1 LFHKILMYFRGC
13 RIFVMKR
20 QKWKRNLLVMTTV
33 AGLGFT
39 TFSPSLSVPTSAVE
53 QANLALPVEESVSV
67 VQLVVPNEKAKLK
80 LLELG
85 IDLTH
90 RIHEH
95 DGQFEVDAV
104 VSKSEIEMLK
114 LHGIKVKDTL
124 ITESQWN
131 ARVAERQAALQL
143 QSSLAA
149 AEDTVKIL
157 RANHYTNQS
166 DTFLYVEA
174 KTSAG
179 ETASTALTATWTENG
194 VEKSATLSR
203 FVDYGEYMYHWFEVP
218 VTAVPSSVKITSNLG
233 GEATADV
240 TQWLGEDKPGNPKNH
255 YVKDFVDHYMDP
267 TELYQRFEA
276 LAKEFPDLVEIID
289 MPNKTNGYRRLAQ
302 ATIGSATNTSVV
314 VSSKAWGHEGGNDI
328 SVELRNPGTNDSPL
342 KVTVEGKKIL
352 VDLAT
357 DAEGKVTSTAKQVID
372 ALNADAK
379 DLVTATT
386 YRGNAG
392 AGVVSAATAKLTD
405 NLNAPANISREP
417 FTVKAIRI
425 GKHRD
430 GSKPG
435 VLGYAQEHAREWV
448 TPLVTLETAERLLR
462 NYAHDGETKQLV
474 NNLDIF
480 LVPSVNPD
488 GAHYSFYD
496 FNSQRKNMTNHC
508 GPENSDPGRRTSWG
522 VDLNR
527 NHSVGSAFDG
537 YVGAS
542 TTNCLSG
549 TYAGPAENSE
559 PEGRNLVWLADQNPN
574 IKFAMNIHS
583 YGGYFMWSPG
593 AYDPNRTTL
602 PRPSAGEEAFYWAAS
617 DKILNDIQDHRGTV
631 ILPSRTGPIP
641 DVLYSAAGN
650 SADYLWYEKGIYAWN
665 FEVGADLWDK
675 EAQRWRG
682 VGFQPAFEE
691 GHEEAME
698 FANGLIGL
706 IKVAYANSKDKQP
719 PSTKAVPGS
728 GKFNGPVEVAFDTSE
743 AATIY
748 YTFDGSRPTF
758 ESAKLQLSG
767 TREPAETLKVDKTT
781 TIKWFAVDA
790 AGNIEKNYNPLSKG
804 NNFNSVT
811 LTIK

>member
-1 LFHKILMYFRGC
+1 MVK
-13 RIFVMKR
+13 KKKK
-20 QKWKRNLLVMTTV
+20 QKWQKSLMVMTAVT
-33 AGLGFT
+33 GLSFSTFYPGF
-39 TFSPSLSVPTSAVE
+39 SIPTAAVG
-53 QANLALPVEESVSV
+53 QLDQPLPKEESVSV
-67 VQLVVPNEKAKLK
+67 VQLEIPNEKAKNK
-80 LLELG
+80 LIELG

-90 RIHEH
+90 KIHEH
-95 DGQFEVDAV
+95 GGILEVDAV
-104 VSKSEIEMLK
+104 VTPTEIAMLK
-114 LHGIKVKDTL
+114 TFGIKVKDTL
-124 ITESQWN
+124 ITEKQWN
-131 ARVAERQAALQL
+131 TNVAERQSAVQL

-157 RANHYTNQS
+157 RANHFTNQS

-179 ETASTALTATWTENG
+179 DAASTALTATWTENG
-194 VEKSATLSR
+194 VEKSVTLER
-203 FVDYGEYMYHWFEVP
+203 FVDFGEYIYHYLELP
-218 VTAVPSSVKITSNLG
+218 VSAIPSSVKIDSNLG
-233 GEATADV
+233 GTATSAV
-240 TQWLGEDKPGNPKNH
+240 TEWLGTDKPGSPKKH
-255 YVKDFVDHYMDP
+255 YAKDFVDHYMDP
-267 TELYQRFEA
+267 TELYERAEK
-276 LAKEFPDLVEIID
+276 LAEEFPDLVEIID
-289 MPNKTNGYRRLAQ
+289 MPNQTNGYRRLAQ
-302 ATIGSATNTSVV
+302 AIVGGTQGSAVV
-314 VSSKAWGHEGGNDI
+314 VTSKAWGHEGGND
-328 SVELRNPGTNDSPL
+328 VTVAFKNPETNDAAL

-352 VDLAT
+352 VELAT
-357 DAEGKVTSTAKQVID
+357 DSEGKVTSTASQVVA
-372 ALNADAK
+372 ALNAEAS
-379 DLVTATT
+379 DLVSATT
-386 YRGNAG
+386 YRNTGGTGTVAPTTIS
-392 AGVVSAATAKLTD
+392 VSLTD
-405 NLNAPANISREP
+405 NLNAPANISRDP

-448 TPLVTLETAERLLR
+448 TPLVTIETAERLLR

-496 FNSQRKNMTNHC
+496 FNMQRKNMFNHC
-508 GPENSDPGRRTSWG
+508 SPNLSDPGARNNWG

-537 YVGAS
+537 FVGAS
-542 TTNCLSG
+542 TTNCTSG

-559 PEGRNLVWLADQNPN
+559 PESRNLVWLADQNPN

-617 DKILNDIQDHRGTV
+617 DHILNDIQDHRGTV

-675 EAQRWRG
+675 EAQRWRA
-682 VGFQPAFEE
+682 VGFQPSFEE

-698 FANGLIGL
+698 FTNGLIGL
-706 IKVAYANSKDKQP
+706 IKVAYNHSKDKQP
-719 PSTKAVPGS
+719 PSTKAVPGN
-728 GKFNGPVEVAFDTSE
+728 GKFSGPVDVAFDTSE
-743 AATIY
+743 SATIY
-748 YTFDGSRPTF
+748 YTLDGSRPTF

-767 TREPAETLKVDKTT
+767 TRENAETLKIDQTA
-781 TIKWFAVDA
+781 TINWFAVDA
-790 AGNIEKNYNPLSKG
+790 AGNIEKNYNPLTKG
-804 NNFNSVT
+804 TNFNSVT

>member
-1 LFHKILMYFRGC
+1 
-13 RIFVMKR
+13 VMKR
-20 QKWKRNLLVMTTV
+20 QKWKRNLMVMTTV
-33 AGLGFT
+33 AGLGLT
-39 TFSPSLSVPTSAVE
+39 TFTPGLSIPTAAVE
-53 QANLALPVEESVSV
+53 QANLPLPAEESVSV
-67 VQLVVPNEKAKLK
+67 VQLVVPNEKAKEK

-90 RIHEH
+90 RVHEH
-95 DGQFEVDAV
+95 DGKFEVDAV
-104 VSKSEIEMLK
+104 VTKTDIEMLK
-114 LHGIKVKDTL
+114 LHGITVKDTL
-124 ITESQWN
+124 ITENQWN
-131 ARVAERQAALQL
+131 NRVAERQAVMQL

-149 AEDTVKIL
+149 SEDTVKIL

-174 KTSAG
+174 KSSAG
-179 ETASTALTATWTENG
+179 TAASTALTATWEENG

-203 FVDYGEYMYHWFEVP
+203 FVDAGEYMYHEFEVP
-218 VTAVPSSVKITSNLG
+218 VTAIPDSVTITSNLG
-233 GEATADV
+233 GTATASV
-240 TQWLGEDKPGNPKNH
+240 TEWLGADKPGSPKKH

-267 TELYQRFEA
+267 TELYGRFEQ

-302 ATIGSATNTSVV
+302 ATIGSITNSTVV

-328 SVELRNPGTNDSPL
+328 SVDFKNPGANNGPL
-342 KVTVEGKKIL
+342 KVNVDGKKIL

-357 DAEGKVTSTAKQVID
+357 DSEGNVTSTAKQVVD
-372 ALNADAK
+372 ALNAQASN
-379 DLVTATT
+379 LVSATT

-392 AGVVSAATAKLTD
+392 SGAVVPAAVKLTD
-405 NLNAPANISREP
+405 GLSAPANISRDP

-496 FNSQRKNMTNHC
+496 FNSQRKNMTNYC
-508 GPENSDPGRRTSWG
+508 GPTQSDPGNRNSWG

-593 AYDPNRTTL
+593 AYDPKRVTL

-675 EAQRWRG
+675 EAKRWRG

-706 IKVAYANSKDKQP
+706 IKVAYNQSKDKQP

-728 GKFNGPVEVAFDTSE
+728 GKFSGPVDVAFDTSE

-748 YTFDGSRPTF
+748 YTLDGSRPTF
-758 ESAKLQLSG
+758 ESTKLTLAG
-767 TREPAETLKVDKTT
+767 TREPSETLKIDKTT

-790 AGNIEKNYNPLSKG
+790 AGNIEKNYNPLSNG

-811 LTIK
+811 ITIK

>member
-1 LFHKILMYFRGC
+1 MRKKQNWMRKLLMAGA
-13 RIFVMKR
+13 VTG
-20 QKWKRNLLVMTTV
+20 LGLTV
-33 AGLGFT
+33 AAPGF
-39 TFSPSLSVPTSAVE
+39 SQPKAAIGQPD
-53 QANLALPVEESVSV
+53 LPLPKQESVSI
-67 VQLVVPNEKAKLK
+67 VQLEIPNDNAKEK

-95 DGQFEVDAV
+95 DGKMEVDAV
-104 VSKSEIEMLK
+104 VTPSEIASLK

-131 ARVAERQAALQL
+131 ARTAEREAASQL
-143 QSSLAA
+143 QSTLAA
-149 AEDTVKIL
+149 SEDTITIL
-157 RANHYTNQS
+157 RASHYTNQS

-179 ETASTALTATWTENG
+179 DTASTALTATWIENG
-194 VEKSATLSR
+194 VEKSATLDR
-203 FVDYGEYMYHWFEVP
+203 FVDYGEYIYHHFEVP
-218 VTAVPSSVKITSNLG
+218 VTAVPSPVKITSSLG
-233 GEATADV
+233 GSASSAV
-240 TQWLGEDKPGNPKNH
+240 TEWLGADKPGNPKKH
-255 YVKDFVDHYMDP
+255 YVTNFVDHYMTP
-267 TELYQRFEA
+267 AELYERAEK
-276 LAKEFPDLVEIID
+276 LAEEFPDLVEIIE
-289 MPNKTNGYRRLAQ
+289 MPHKTNGYRRLAQ
-302 ATIGSATNTSVV
+302 ATIGETANSAVV
-314 VSSKAWGHEGGNDI
+314 VSSKAWGHEGGNSI
-328 SVELRNPGTNDSPL
+328 SVDFKNPGISNSPL
-342 KVTVEGKKIL
+342 KVAVEGKNIL
-352 VDLAT
+352 VYLAT
-357 DAEGKVTSTAKQVID
+357 DAEGQPSSTARQVVD
-372 ALNADAK
+372 ALNIEAK
-379 DLVTATT
+379 SL
-386 YRGNAG
+386 
-392 AGVVSAATAKLTD
+392 VSAAVYRENAGIGVVGEAKTKLTD
-405 NLNAPANISREP
+405 GLKAPENVSREP
-417 FTVKAIRI
+417 MTVKAIRI

-448 TPLVTLETAERLLR
+448 TPLVTIETAERLLR

-488 GAHYSFYD
+488 GANFSFYD
-496 FNSQRKNMTNHC
+496 YNMQRKNMTNHC
-508 GPENSDPGRRTSWG
+508 GPTQSDSGYRNQWG

-527 NHSVGSAFDG
+527 NHSIGSAFDG
-537 YVGAS
+537 FVGAS

-559 PEGRNLVWLADQNPN
+559 PEAKNLVWLADEFEN

-675 EAQRWRG
+675 EARRWRA
-682 VGFQPAFEE
+682 VGFQPGYEE

-706 IKVAYANSKDKQP
+706 LKVAYSNSKDKQP

-728 GKFNGPVEVAFDTSE
+728 GKFNGPVHVGFDTSE

-748 YTFDGSRPTF
+748 YTLDGSRPTF
-758 ESAKLQLSG
+758 ESQKLQLSG

-781 TIKWFAVDA
+781 TISWFAVDA
-790 AGNIEKNYNPLSKG
+790 AGNIEKNYNPLTNAK
-804 NNFNSVT
+804 NFNSVT
-811 LTIK
+811 ISIKK

>member
-1 LFHKILMYFRGC
+1 MKKKKSWIRN
-13 RIFVMKR
+13 VM
-20 QKWKRNLLVMTTV
+20 VATAM
-33 AGLGFT
+33 AGLGFSVVAPGFSTPT
-39 TFSPSLSVPTSAVE
+39 TAVG
-53 QANLALPVEESVSV
+53 QPDLPLPKEESVSV
-67 VQLVVPNEKAKLK
+67 VQLEIPNEQAVEK

-85 IDLTH
+85 VDLTH

-95 DGQFEVDAV
+95 DGKLEVDAV
-104 VSKSEIEMLK
+104 VTPSEVAKLK
-114 LHGIKVKDTL
+114 AHGIHVKDTL
-124 ITESQWN
+124 ITEQQWN
-131 ARVAERQAALQL
+131 ARVKERESVSQL

-149 AEDTVKIL
+149 SEDTIKIL
-157 RANHYTNQS
+157 RASHYTNQS

-179 ETASTALTATWTENG
+179 DSASTALTATWTENG
-194 VEKSATLSR
+194 EEKSATLRR
-203 FVDYGEYMYHWFEVP
+203 FVDYGEYIYHHFEVP
-218 VTAVPSSVKITSNLG
+218 VSAIPSSVKIESNLG
-233 GEATADV
+233 GTATSSV
-240 TQWLGEDKPGNPKNH
+240 TEWLGADKPGNPNKH
-255 YVKDFVDHYMDP
+255 YVTDFIDHYMDP
-267 TELYQRFEA
+267 AELYERAEK
-276 LAKEFPDLVEIID
+276 LAEEFPDLVEIIE
-289 MPNKTNGYRRLAQ
+289 MPNQTNGYRRLAQ
-302 ATIGSATNTSVV
+302 ATIGSTTNTAVV
-314 VSSKAWGHEGGNDI
+314 VSSQAWGHEGGNDI
-328 SVELRNPGTNDSPL
+328 TIEFENPGTENADLEVS
-342 KVTVEGKKIL
+342 VEGKNVL
-352 VDLAT
+352 VELAT
-357 DAEGKVTSTAKQVID
+357 DGEGKVTSTAGQVVN
-372 ALNADAK
+372 ALNSGASG
-379 DLVTATT
+379 LITATT

-392 AGVVSAATAKLTD
+392 AGVVQENSAQLTD
-405 NLNAPANISREP
+405 NLNAPENISREP
-417 FTVKAIRI
+417 MTVKAIRI

-448 TPLVTLETAERLLR
+448 TPLVTIETAERLLR

-488 GAHYSFYD
+488 GANYSFYD
-496 FNSQRKNMTNHC
+496 FNMQRKNMTNHC
-508 GPENSDPGRRTSWG
+508 GPTLSDSGVRNNWG

-537 YVGAS
+537 FVGAS
-542 TTNCLSG
+542 TTNCTSG
-549 TYAGPAENSE
+549 TYAGPEENSE
-559 PEGRNLVWLADQNPN
+559 PEARNLVWLADQNPN

-617 DKILNDIQDHRGTV
+617 DLILNDIQDHRGTV

-675 EAQRWRG
+675 EAKRWRP
-682 VGFQPAFEE
+682 VGFQPSFEE

-706 IKVAYANSKDKQP
+706 MKVAYNNSKDKQP
-719 PSTKAVPGS
+719 PSTKANPGT
-728 GKFNGPVEVAFDTSE
+728 GKFSGPVEVAFETSE

-748 YTFDGSRPTF
+748 YTLDGSRPTF
-758 ESAKLQLSG
+758 ESTKLQLAG
-767 TREPAETLKVDKTT
+767 TREPSETLKVDTTT
-781 TIKWFAVDA
+781 TINWFAVDA
-790 AGNIEKNYNPLSKG
+790 AGNIEKNYNPIGKSSQ
-804 NNFNSVT
+804 NFNSAT
-811 LTIK
+811 ITIK

>member
-1 LFHKILMYFRGC
+1 
-13 RIFVMKR
+13 MKR

-33 AGLGFT
+33 AGLGLT
-39 TFSPSLSVPTSAVE
+39 TFSPGLSIPTSAVE
-53 QANLALPVEESVSV
+53 QANLPLPAEESVSV
-67 VQLVVPNEKAKLK
+67 VQLVVPNEKAKEK

-95 DGQFEVDAV
+95 DGKFEVDAV
-104 VSKSEIEMLK
+104 VTKSDIEMLK
-114 LHGIKVKDTL
+114 LHGITVKDTL
-124 ITESQWN
+124 ITENQWN
-131 ARVAERQAALQL
+131 ARVAERQAVMQL

-179 ETASTALTATWTENG
+179 ATASTALKATWTENG

-203 FVDYGEYMYHWFEVP
+203 FVDYGEYIYHWFEIP
-218 VTAVPSSVKITSNLG
+218 VTAIPDSVTITSSLG
-233 GEATADV
+233 GTATATV
-240 TQWLGEDKPGNPKNH
+240 TQWLGVDKPGSPKKH

-267 TELYQRFEA
+267 TELYKRFED
-276 LAKEFPDLVEIID
+276 LAKEFPDLVEIVD

-302 ATIGSATNTSVV
+302 AQIGTLQNSAVV

-328 SVELRNPGTNDSPL
+328 SVEFKDPGTSNSPL
-342 KVTVEGKKIL
+342 KVTVAGKKVV

-357 DAEGKVTSTAKQVID
+357 GSDGKVTSTAKQVVD
-372 ALNADAK
+372 ALNANAK

-386 YRGNAG
+386 YRGNTG

-405 NLNAPANISREP
+405 GLKAPATISRDP

-496 FNSQRKNMTNHC
+496 YNSQRKNMTNQC
-508 GPENSDPGRRTSWG
+508 GPTQSDPANRNSWG

-559 PEGRNLVWLADQNPN
+559 PEARNLVWLADQNPN

-593 AYDPNRTTL
+593 AYDPNRVTL

-665 FEVGADLWDK
+665 FEVGADLWNK
-675 EAQRWRG
+675 ERNRWEG
-682 VGFQPAFEE
+682 VGFQPAFVE

-706 IKVAYANSKDKQP
+706 IKVAYNNSKDKQP
-719 PSTKAVPGS
+719 PSTKAVPGN
-728 GKFNGPVEVAFDTSE
+728 GKFSGPVEVAFDTSE

-748 YTFDGSRPTF
+748 YTLDGSRPTF
-758 ESAKLQLSG
+758 ESKKLALSG
-767 TREPAETLKVDKTT
+767 TRESAQTLKIDKTT
-781 TIKWFAVDA
+781 KINWFAVDA
-790 AGNIEKNYNPLSKG
+790 AGNIEKNYNPLSNG

-811 LTIK
+811 ITIK

>member
-1 LFHKILMYFRGC
+1 M
-13 RIFVMKR
+13 
-20 QKWKRNLLVMTTV
+20 VMTVVT
-33 AGLGFT
+33 GLGF
-39 TFSPSLSVPTSAVE
+39 SALYPGLSIPTAAVG
-53 QANLALPVEESVSV
+53 QPDLPLPTEESVSI
-67 VQLVVPNEKAKLK
+67 VQLEVPNQKAKEK

-95 DGQFEVDAV
+95 DGKFEVDAV
-104 VSKSEIEMLK
+104 VTPTEIKLLKS
-114 LHGIKVKDTL
+114 HGIHVKDTL
-124 ITESQWN
+124 ITEQQWN
-131 ARVAERQAALQL
+131 ASVAERQSAVQL
-143 QSSLAA
+143 QTSLAV
-149 AEDTVKIL
+149 AEDSVKIL
-157 RANHYTNQS
+157 RANHFTNQS
-166 DTFLYVEA
+166 DSFLYVEA

-179 ETASTALTATWTENG
+179 TSASTALTATWTENG
-194 VEKSATLSR
+194 AEKSATLSR
-203 FVDYGEYMYHWFEVP
+203 FVDYGEYIYHWLEVP
-218 VTAVPSSVKITSNLG
+218 VSAIPESVKITSNLG
-233 GEATADV
+233 GSASSAV
-240 TQWLGEDKPGNPKNH
+240 TEWLGADKPGNPKKH
-255 YVKDFVDHYMDP
+255 YVTDFVDHYMDP
-267 TELYQRFEA
+267 TELYERAEK
-276 LAKEFPDLVEIID
+276 LAKEFPDLVEIIE
-289 MPNKTNGYRRLAQ
+289 MPNETNGYRRLAQ
-302 ATIGSATNTSVV
+302 ATIGSTTNTSVV

-328 SVELRNPGTNDSPL
+328 SVEFRNPGTNDTSL
-342 KVTVEGKKIL
+342 KVSVVGKKVL

-357 DAEGKVTSTAKQVID
+357 NSEGNVTSTASQVVN
-372 ALNADAK
+372 ALNTQAN
-379 DLVTATT
+379 DLISATT
-386 YRGNAG
+386 YRGNG
-392 AGVVSAATAKLTD
+392 GTGVVAPASATLTD
-405 NLNAPANISREP
+405 NLNAPDTISHDP

-448 TPLVTLETAERLLR
+448 TPLVTIETAERLLR

-496 FNSQRKNMTNHC
+496 FNSQRKNMTNYC
-508 GPENSDPGRRTSWG
+508 APNESDPGYRTSWG

-542 TTNCLSG
+542 TTNCRSG
-549 TYAGPAENSE
+549 TYAGPEENSE
-559 PEGRNLVWLADQNPN
+559 PEARNLVWLADQNPN

-617 DKILNDIQDHRGTV
+617 DHILNDIQDHRGTV

-675 EAQRWRG
+675 EAQRWRP
-682 VGFQPAFEE
+682 VGFQPPFVE

-706 IKVAYANSKDKQP
+706 IKVAYNQSKDKQP
-719 PSTKAVPGS
+719 PSTKAVPGN
-728 GKFNGPVEVAFDTSE
+728 GKFSGPVDVVFDTSE

-748 YTFDGSRPTF
+748 YTLDGSRPTF

-767 TREPAETLKVDKTT
+767 TRESAESLKVEKTT

-790 AGNIEKNYNPLSKG
+790 AGNIEKNYNPFAKG
-804 NNFNSVT
+804 NNFNSVSI
-811 LTIK
+811 TIK

>member
-1 LFHKILMYFRGC
+1 
-13 RIFVMKR
+13 MK
-20 QKWKRNLLVMTTV
+20 KKRNYKKGLVIAAAIT
-33 AGLGFT
+33 GLGFSIFYPGVT
-39 TFSPSLSVPTSAVE
+39 SSNAAIAGQDFSQL
-53 QANLALPVEESVSV
+53 LPKEESVSV
-67 VQLVVPNEKAKLK
+67 VQLEVPNQKAMDK

-85 IDLTH
+85 IDLAH
-90 RIHEH
+90 RVHAHGE
-95 DGQFEVDAV
+95 GLEVDAV
-104 VSKSEIEMLK
+104 VTSSEIEQLVK
-114 LHGIKVKDTL
+114 HGIKVKDTL
-124 ITESQWN
+124 VTESQWKQ
-131 ARVAERQAALQL
+131 RTAERNAAAQ
-143 QSSLAA
+143 QEASLTA

-157 RANHYTNQS
+157 RANHFTNQS
-166 DTFLYVEA
+166 GTFLYVEA
-174 KTSAG
+174 KSSAG
-179 ETASTALTATWTENG
+179 AAASTALTASWVEDG
-194 VEKSATLSR
+194 VEKSVTLSR

-218 VTAVPSSVKITSNLG
+218 VNVIPQNVTITSNLG
-233 GEATADV
+233 GTATSAV
-240 TQWLGEDKPGNPKNH
+240 TEWLGEDKKESPKKH

-267 TELYQRFEA
+267 TELYERAEQ

-302 ATIGSATNTSVV
+302 ATMGTIQDSTVV
-314 VSSKAWGHEGGNDI
+314 VTSKAWGHEGGNDI
-328 SVELRNPGTNDSPL
+328 SVEFTTSGAANSPL
-342 KVTVEGKKIL
+342 EVSVVGKSIL
-352 VDLAT
+352 VELAT
-357 DAEGKVTSTAKQVID
+357 DADGNAVSTASQVVNK
-372 ALNADAK
+372 LNSQAGN
-379 DLVTATT
+379 LVTAAT
-386 YRGNAG
+386 YRGNSG
-392 AGVVSAATAKLTD
+392 NGVVLPASADLTD
-405 NLNAPANISREP
+405 NLNAPEHISRDP

-448 TPLVTLETAERLLR
+448 TPLVTIETAERLLR
-462 NYAHDGETKQLV
+462 NYAHDGETKRLV
-474 NNLDIF
+474 DNLDIF

-496 FNSQRKNMTNHC
+496 YNSQRKNMTNHC
-508 GPENSDPGRRTSWG
+508 GPDESDLGRRNSWG

-527 NHSVGSAFDG
+527 NHTIGSAFDG

-549 TYAGPAENSE
+549 TYAGPAEGSE
-559 PEGRNLVWLADQNPN
+559 PEGKNLVWLADQNPN

-593 AYDPNRTTL
+593 AYDSNRTTL
-602 PRPSAGEEAFYWAAS
+602 ERPTAGQEAFYWAAS
-617 DKILNDIQDHRGTV
+617 NEILNDIQDHRGTV

-675 EAQRWRG
+675 EAGRWRA
-682 VGFQPAFEE
+682 VGFQPSFEE

-706 IKVAYANSKDKQP
+706 IKVAYNQSKDKQP
-719 PSTKAVPGS
+719 PSSKATPGN
-728 GKFNGPVEVAFDTSE
+728 GKYTGPVEVNFETSE

-748 YTFDGSRPTF
+748 YTLDGSKPTF
-758 ESAKLQLSG
+758 ESKTIQLSG
-767 TREPAETLKVDKTT
+767 TREFAETLKIDKTT
-781 TIKWFAVDA
+781 TINWFAVDA
-790 AGNIEKNYNPLSKG
+790 AGNIEKNYNPINGG

-811 LTIK
+811 IKIK

>member
-1 LFHKILMYFRGC
+1 MVRK
-13 RIFVMKR
+13 K
-20 QKWKRNLLVMTTV
+20 QKWKRNLMVMTTV
-33 AGLGFT
+33 AGLGLS
-39 TFSPSLSVPTSAVE
+39 TFYPGLSSPTSAVG
-53 QANLALPVEESVSV
+53 QADLPLPKDEPVSI
-67 VQLVVPNEKAKLK
+67 VQLEVPNQQAKEK

-85 IDLTH
+85 VDLTH
-90 RIHEH
+90 RMHEH
-95 DGQFEVDAV
+95 DGKFEVDAV
-104 VSKSEIEMLK
+104 VTPSDIEMLK
-114 LHGIKVKDTL
+114 TFGIRVKDTL
-124 ITESQWN
+124 ITEKQWN
-131 ARVAERQAALQL
+131 NRVTERQSALQR

-157 RANHYTNQS
+157 RANHFTNQS
-166 DTFLYVEA
+166 ETFLYVEA

-179 ETASTALTATWTENG
+179 ETSSTALTATWTENG

-203 FVDYGEYMYHWFEVP
+203 FVDFGEYIYHWFEVP
-218 VTAVPSSVKITSNLG
+218 VSAVPSSVKITSNLG
-233 GEATADV
+233 GEAVSPV
-240 TQWLGEDKPGNPKNH
+240 TEWLGADKPGSTKKH
-255 YVKDFVDHYMDP
+255 YVTDFVDHYMDP
-267 TELYQRFEA
+267 TELYERFEK
-276 LAKEFPDLVEIID
+276 LAEEFPDLVEIID

-302 ATIGSATNTSVV
+302 ATFGATQQSSVV

-328 SVELRNPGTNDSPL
+328 SVELKNPGTSGSSLNVS
-342 KVTVEGKKIL
+342 VEGKKIT
-352 VDLAT
+352 VNLAT
-357 DAEGKVTSTAKQVID
+357 DSEGKITSTAKQVVD
-372 ALNADAK
+372 ALSKDANE
-379 DLVTATT
+379 LVTATT
-386 YRGNAG
+386 YRGNGGTGLVAP
-392 AGVVSAATAKLTD
+392 AAAKLTD
-405 NLNAPANISREP
+405 GLKAPANISRDP

-474 NNLDIF
+474 DNLDIF

-496 FNSQRKNMTNHC
+496 YNMQRKNLTNHC
-508 GPENSDPGRRTSWG
+508 GPERSDFASRNSWG

-527 NHSVGSAFDG
+527 NHTVGSAFDG
-537 YVGAS
+537 FVGAS
-542 TTNCLSG
+542 TTNCTSS
-549 TYAGPAENSE
+549 TFAGPSEGSE
-559 PEGRNLVWLADQNPN
+559 PEGKNLVWLADQNPN

-593 AYDPNRTTL
+593 AYDANRTTL

-617 DKILNDIQDHRGTV
+617 DLILNEIQDHRGTV

-675 EAQRWRG
+675 EEQEWQP
-682 VGFQPAFEE
+682 VGFQPAFGE

-706 IKVAYANSKDKQP
+706 IKVAYNQSKDKQP
-719 PSTKAVPGS
+719 PSTKAAPGN
-728 GKFNGPVEVAFDTSE
+728 GKFTGPVEVAFETSE

-748 YTFDGSRPTF
+748 YTLDGSRPTF

-767 TREPAETLKVDKTT
+767 TRESAETLMIDKTT
-781 TIKWFAVDA
+781 TLNWFAVDA
-790 AGNIEKNYNPLSKG
+790 AGNIEKNYNPISNG
-804 NNFNSVT
+804 ENYNSAT
-811 LTIK
+811 ITIK